1 MITKNKFV
9 KLAVFWWIASFG
21 IWPFLTPEHGT
32 YGFIALVDLI
42 VHSWGFVM
50 LLVVSFII
58 IRDSITEIKRLKE
71 EIKVTEEEIKVTEE
85 EIRSIHEKIINRFQR
100 EIENYDGT

>member
-71 EIKVTEEEIKVTEE
+71 EIKVTEEEI
-85 EIRSIHEKIINRFQR
+85 RSIHEKIINRFQR